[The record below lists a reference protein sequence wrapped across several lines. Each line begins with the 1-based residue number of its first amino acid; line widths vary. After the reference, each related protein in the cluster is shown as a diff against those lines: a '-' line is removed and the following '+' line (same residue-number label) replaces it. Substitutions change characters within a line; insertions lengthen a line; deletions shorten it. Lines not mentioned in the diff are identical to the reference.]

1 MTKTFKL
8 TGNGAMQYFSCC
20 AAHSFLR
27 KKVNEACAGTH
38 PRPFGCEKLSG
49 NAAVGHGCGSSR
61 GSGNIFESVGKGVS
75 IRQFTPIGTYRPVP
89 IDQIFENLVIDGVFI
104 DRRNNTPME
113 MDAYS
118 AYLALKACDD
128 GGDANRAARQRIVEV
143 IEARRQACGGLW
155 RHGVWAPAVEEIH
168 LRFTAAA
175 LRLLVEAHVDG
186 LYPDVLALVAT
197 LKAHL
202 SHVEQL
208 DIGPWF
214 LHDSLECPAFAEYAL
229 EKPLPNQLWGSTS
242 GNCLVLNTHIDT
254 LLTLYDALARVAL
267 SAEDREDLTNLAQ
280 AATTTLER
288 SLAASPP
295 WWWGGFG
302 MIDSLARGFLLNNP
316 QPKSRI
322 ANIVKWRIVINGW
335 FRLRRRVKA
344 CAGIFVFGDGYLERD
359 ISLLGYF
366 MDYHVYNLHDLVRLV
381 RCTDRSAP
389 LVPAL
394 RKRILAIVGD
404 AIDYAC
410 RAPYADFVIAGT
422 RENGRAAVLV
432 EAIEAWRT
440 LSPGGSVPAAWTAM
454 AERIAHIVPPTPAL
468 MGYDPFVLPAAEE
481 TV

>member
-1 MTKTFKL
+1 
-8 TGNGAMQYFSCC
+8 
-20 AAHSFLR
+20 
-27 KKVNEACAGTH
+27 
-38 PRPFGCEKLSG
+38 
-49 NAAVGHGCGSSR
+49 
-61 GSGNIFESVGKGVS
+61 
-75 IRQFTPIGTYRPVP
+75 
-89 IDQIFENLVIDGVFI
+89 
-104 DRRNNTPME
+104 

-128 GGDANRAARQRIVEV
+128 GGEVNRAARQRIVEV

-155 RHGVWAPAVEEIH
+155 RHGVWAPAAEEIH

-186 LYPDVLALVAT
+186 LYPNVPALATT

-202 SHVEQL
+202 SHAEQL

-214 LHDSLECPAFAEYAL
+214 LHDSLECPEFAEHAL
-229 EKPLPNQLWGSTS
+229 EKPWPNQLWGSTL

-254 LLTLYDALARVAL
+254 LLTLYDVLARVAL

-280 AATTTLER
+280 AATMTLER

-295 WWWGGFG
+295 WWWGVFG

-344 CAGIFVFGDGYLERD
+344 RAGIFVFGDGYLERD

-389 LVPAL
+389 LAAAL

-422 RENGRAAVLV
+422 RENGRAAVLA
-432 EAIEAWRT
+432 EAIKAWRT
-440 LSPGGSVPAAWTAM
+440 LSPDGSVPAAWTAM
-454 AERIAHIVPPTPAL
+454 AERIAQIVPPTPAL
-468 MGYDPFVLPAAEE
+468 MGYDPFILPAAEE
-481 TV
+481 TA